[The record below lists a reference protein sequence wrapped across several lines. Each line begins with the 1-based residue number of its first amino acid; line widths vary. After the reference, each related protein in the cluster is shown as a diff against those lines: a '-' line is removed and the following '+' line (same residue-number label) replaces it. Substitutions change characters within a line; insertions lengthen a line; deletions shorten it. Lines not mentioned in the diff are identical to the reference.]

1 MFLFVVA
8 IGFGLFGRHDLYRE
22 WLLIRAAL
30 VLSGGLLDG
39 PGVTEWPLL

>member
-1 MFLFVVA
+1 MFLFVIA
-8 IGFGLFGRHDLYRE
+8 IGFGLFGGYNLYRE
-22 WLLIRAAL
+22 RLLIGAAL

>member
-22 WLLIRAAL
+22 RLLIGAAL

-39 PGVTEWPLL
+39 PDVTEWPLL